1 MKSSVRGTSFRSARV
16 LIAIAL
22 ASMML
27 AGGSAA
33 SASGGKAGASVAS
46 AGGNKEP
53 VFVSGNSTF
62 SDCGLPGSDYALS
75 LTGDLEGCWSTFI
88 QGHKCKALADYDLYF
103 EEGREEFLG
112 EYRGKKGE
120 FRTTY
125 TFEGVY
131 AKGFCQSFDPHPRTG
146 WRLQSQNR
154 WCEPCLRGCQRVDQ
168 VYRCDC
174 WRDGRSQDR
183 GIPCR
188 HWGKQLPLLR
198 PYRFRCIR
206 LISAHALGFLTAFR
220 VAPRPSAW
228 KAVQLQ
234 AVMSSSCL
242 GQAARQVHEHGRGAP
257 TSSAGSGDGRRRR

>member
-1 MKSSVRGTSFRSARV
+1 MKSGVRGTSFRSARV

-33 SASGGKAGASVAS
+33 SASGGKAGASVAA
-46 AGGNKEP
+46 AGGNKKP

-112 EYRGKKGE
+112 KYRGKKGE

-131 AKGFCQSFDPHPRTG
+131 AKGFCQSFDPTLELGGGCNHKIDGVSRVFADAKGLIKFIDVIAGVTG
-146 WRLQSQNR
+146 DPKTGESHAGTGGNNF
-154 WCEPCLRGCQRVDQ
+154 P
-168 VYRCDC
+168 YY
-174 WRDGRSQDR
+174 GRIDFDA
-183 GIPCR
+183 
-188 HWGKQLPLLR
+188 
-198 PYRFRCIR
+198 Y
-206 LISAHALGFLTAFR
+206 A
-220 VAPRPSAW
+220 
-228 KAVQLQ
+228 
-234 AVMSSSCL
+234 
-242 GQAARQVHEHGRGAP
+242 
-257 TSSAGSGDGRRRR
+257 